1 MDRLTPHMPKATLSV
16 AAVCLLISVA
26 LVAPACGKKRE
37 VAPPDNRE
45 AIAIMYVATP
55 EIEIHQQ
62 ASKTSKVIATYR
74 QGESISLLA
83 VNGTWAEIRTV
94 DGSGWADQSA
104 LSREKASGAFLP
116 DDTSVRFIREPRAV
130 ASNSRQPGE
139 IVLEAFVNTAGE
151 VVDVTIVKNTTGS
164 AELER
169 RNREELKSAT
179 FQPMIQQ
186 GRPRTFIYTHRVSY

>member
-1 MDRLTPHMPKATLSV
+1 MPKATLSV
-16 AAVCLLISVA
+16 AAVCPLIFVA
-26 LVAPACGKKRE
+26 LFTPACGKKRD

-83 VNGTWAEIRTV
+83 INGAWAEVRTV
-94 DGSGWADQSA
+94 DGSGWVDQNA
-104 LSREKASGAFLP
+104 LSREKASGAVLP

-139 IVLEAFVNTAGE
+139 IVLDASVNSEGE
-151 VVDVTIVKNTTGS
+151 VVGITTVRNTTGS

-169 RNREELKSAT
+169 RNRDELNNAT
-179 FQPMIQQ
+179 FEPMILHGKPQ
-186 GRPRTFIYTHRVSY
+186 TFIYTHKVTY